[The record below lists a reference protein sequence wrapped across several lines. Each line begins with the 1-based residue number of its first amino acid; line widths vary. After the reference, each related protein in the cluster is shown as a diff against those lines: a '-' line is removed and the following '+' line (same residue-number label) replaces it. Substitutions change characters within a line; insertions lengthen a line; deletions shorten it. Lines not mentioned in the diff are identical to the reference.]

1 MGVVLSLKLS
11 NMEVQ
16 CEGVVRVMH
25 PATGM
30 GIVFASHTQEQR
42 DQVHRFIDFLSS
54 RPGTTPELQVLPGSS
69 GMVAVADDMPSAGR
83 SEFEDPLLE
92 LLRNHE
98 NLNQEE
104 FLEELRQQRRTAE
117 VVS

>member
-1 MGVVLSLKLS
+1 
-11 NMEVQ
+11 
-16 CEGVVRVMH
+16 
-25 PATGM
+25 
-30 GIVFASHTQEQR
+30 VFASNTQEQR

-54 RPGTTPELQVLPGSS
+54 RPGTTPELQVLPGTS
-69 GMVAVADDMPSAGR
+69 GMVELPEDMQQLGT

-98 NLNQEE
+98 SLNQEE
-104 FLEELRQQRRTAE
+104 FLDELKHQRRTAE